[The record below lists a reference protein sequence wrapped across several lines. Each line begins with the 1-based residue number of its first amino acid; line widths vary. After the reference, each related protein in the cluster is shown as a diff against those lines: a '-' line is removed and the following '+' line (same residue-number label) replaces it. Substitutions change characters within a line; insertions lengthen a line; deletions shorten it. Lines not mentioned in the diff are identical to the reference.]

1 MDNFTAKNKF
11 STWSKPYRYYFFNN
25 RLEPEPHRTGSRLSK
40 DKCNLFLIIVL
51 VRNDIYPWAGICVC
65 AMHQHSHCAFSFL
78 AWTVKWCRH
87 CIGTKHAQEASV
99 AFVKVSGKMKLFKQI
114 SIYFTLTERKQ
125 WTKREKNNRKEM
137 EESEFL
143 SKITVVAKP
152 PHSALLKRKTDLRHI
167 I

>member
-1 MDNFTAKNKF
+1 MVKTVQVL
-11 STWSKPYRYYFFNN
+11 FFNN

-40 DKCNLFLIIVL
+40 DKCNLFLIIFL

-78 AWTVKWCRH
+78 AWTIKWCRH

-99 AFVKVSGKMKLFKQI
+99 AVSFVKVSGKMKLFKQI